1 MLLFYKKHNG
11 ILLKIKKINYKKL
24 KNKEFLIKYEYWW
37 YNKIINDFFN
47 KYYKNINININ
58 WFILLKIN
66 NNNSKLIISINF
78 YMIL

>member
-66 NNNSKLIISINF
+66 NNN
-78 YMIL
+78 